1 MNKGFMLL
9 ALGLGLGIL
18 IGYNNEEEISDIC
31 YKSKRAK
38 KNMMRQIQNMQDYL
52 D

>member
-1 MNKGFMLL
+1 MNKGLMLL

-18 IGYNNEEEISDIC
+18 VGYSNEEEISDMC
-31 YKSKRAK
+31 YRSKRAK
-38 KNMMRQIQNMQDYL
+38 KNMMRQFQNMQDYL

>member
-18 IGYNNEEEISDIC
+18 LGYNNEEEISDIC

-38 KNMMRQIQNMQDYL
+38 KNMMRKMQSMQDNL